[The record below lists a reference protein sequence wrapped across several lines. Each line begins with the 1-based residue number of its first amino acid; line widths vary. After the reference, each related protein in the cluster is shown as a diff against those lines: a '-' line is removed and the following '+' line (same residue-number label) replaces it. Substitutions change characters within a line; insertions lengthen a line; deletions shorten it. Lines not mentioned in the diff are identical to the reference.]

1 MSDVLDAY
9 NSIKEDGGAITI
21 TFDNDDIVDAVEED
35 FDLNADIAISTYAVR
50 TGFKQEV
57 IDGTLVKL
65 GDCKFIVPAYG
76 LDSIDIK
83 TNYKRC
89 SVSFAGEDWKVIDV
103 KPISPAG
110 TDIIYY
116 LHSRK

>member
-50 TGFKQEV
+50 T
-57 IDGTLVKL
+57 
-65 GDCKFIVPAYG
+65 
-76 LDSIDIK
+76 
-83 TNYKRC
+83 
-89 SVSFAGEDWKVIDV
+89 
-103 KPISPAG
+103 
-110 TDIIYY
+110 
-116 LHSRK
+116 